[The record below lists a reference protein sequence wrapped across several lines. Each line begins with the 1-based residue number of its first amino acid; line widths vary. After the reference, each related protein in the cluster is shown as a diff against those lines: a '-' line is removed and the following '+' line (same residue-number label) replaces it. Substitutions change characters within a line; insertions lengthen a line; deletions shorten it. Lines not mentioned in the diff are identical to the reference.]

1 MTKPDVAADALN
13 AIAPELQEDDMRAL
27 ARFVEFKKEFLGRL
41 EREIVGQPRV
51 LEDLLAAFFAGGH
64 ALLTGAPGL
73 GKTRMARAI
82 AQTLALKFS
91 RVQFTPDLMPSD
103 LLGSNILQATSSGER
118 LFEFLPGPIF
128 TNVLLADEINRTPP
142 KTQAALLEAMQER
155 QVTVVGKRYELENPF
170 FVLATQNPIEQ
181 EGTYLLPEAQLDRFL
196 FSLTIDYPKASDEID
211 MALMTSGAEAR
222 NETHVVTRE
231 EALEYQALV
240 RRVIV
245 ARRVAEYAVEIVRKT
260 RPQTKN
266 SAEATQQYVEWGAG
280 PRASQAML
288 LAAKAYAAMSGRPT
302 ASYDDVERAA
312 PNVLRSRVR
321 LNYLAQ
327 ADGMTVDFL
336 VKMILR
342 EAREELE
349 RRRD

>member
-1 MTKPDVAADALN
+1 MTSGDYAEENREINEREYDFDALK
-13 AIAPELQEDDMRAL
+13 
-27 ARFVEFKKEFLGRL
+27 RFVEFKTGFVAQL
-41 EREIVGQPRV
+41 EREIVGQSRV

-64 ALLTGAPGL
+64 VLLTGAPGL

-82 AQTLALKFS
+82 AKSLDLKFN
-91 RVQFTPDLMPSD
+91 RVQFTPDLTPSD
-103 LLGSNILQATSSGER
+103 LIGANILQATSTGER

-142 KTQAALLEAMQER
+142 KTQSALLEAMQER
-155 QVTVVGKRYELENPF
+155 QVTVAGKRYELESPF
-170 FVLATQNPIEQ
+170 FVIATQNPIEQ

-196 FSLTIDYPKASDEID
+196 FSLKIDYPKASDEID
-211 MALMTSGAEAR
+211 MALTTSGT
-222 NETHVVTRE
+222 ETREIAHIVTRE
-231 EALEYQALV
+231 EVAESQALT
-240 RRVIV
+240 RRVVV

-260 RPQTKN
+260 RPQMKN
-266 SAEATQQYVEWGAG
+266 SAESTQQYVEWGAG
-280 PRASQAML
+280 PRASQGIL
-288 LAAKAYAAMSGRPT
+288 LAAKAYAAMAGRPT
-302 ASYDDVERAA
+302 ASYDDVDRAA
-312 PNVLRSRVR
+312 PNVLRNRVR

-349 RRRD
+349 GMRD

>member
-1 MTKPDVAADALN
+1 MTSGDYAEENREINEREYDFDALK
-13 AIAPELQEDDMRAL
+13 
-27 ARFVEFKKEFLGRL
+27 RFVEFKTGFVAQL
-41 EREIVGQPRV
+41 EREIVGQSRV

-64 ALLTGAPGL
+64 VLLTGAPGL

-82 AQTLALKFS
+82 AKSLDLKFN
-91 RVQFTPDLMPSD
+91 RVQFTPDLTPSD
-103 LLGSNILQATSSGER
+103 LIGANILQATSTGER

-142 KTQAALLEAMQER
+142 KTQSALLEAMQER
-155 QVTVVGKRYELENPF
+155 QVTVAGKRYELESPF
-170 FVLATQNPIEQ
+170 FVIATQNPIEQ

-196 FSLTIDYPKASDEID
+196 FSLKIDYPKASDEID
-211 MALMTSGAEAR
+211 MALTTSGT
-222 NETHVVTRE
+222 ETREIAHIVTRE
-231 EALEYQALV
+231 EVAESQALT
-240 RRVIV
+240 RRVVV

-260 RPQTKN
+260 RPQMKN
-266 SAEATQQYVEWGAG
+266 SAESTQQYVEWGAG
-280 PRASQAML
+280 PRASQGIL
-288 LAAKAYAAMSGRPT
+288 LAAKAYAAMAGRPT
-302 ASYDDVERAA
+302 ASYDDVDRAA
-312 PNVLRSRVR
+312 PNVLRNRVR

-349 RRRD
+349 RMRD

>member
-1 MTKPDVAADALN
+1 MTSGDYAEENREINEREYDFDALK
-13 AIAPELQEDDMRAL
+13 
-27 ARFVEFKKEFLGRL
+27 RFVEFKTGFVAQL
-41 EREIVGQPRV
+41 EREIVGQSRV

-64 ALLTGAPGL
+64 VLLTGAPGL

-82 AQTLALKFS
+82 AKSLDLKFN
-91 RVQFTPDLMPSD
+91 RVQFTPDLTPSD
-103 LLGSNILQATSSGER
+103 LIGANILQATSTGER

-142 KTQAALLEAMQER
+142 KTQSALLEAMQER
-155 QVTVVGKRYELENPF
+155 QVTVAGKRYELESPF
-170 FVLATQNPIEQ
+170 FVIATQNPIEQ

-196 FSLTIDYPKASDEID
+196 FSLKIDYPKASDEID
-211 MALMTSGAEAR
+211 MALTTSGI
-222 NETHVVTRE
+222 ETREIAHIVTRE
-231 EALEYQALV
+231 EVAESQALT
-240 RRVIV
+240 RRVVV

-260 RPQTKN
+260 RPQMKN
-266 SAEATQQYVEWGAG
+266 SAESTQQYVEWGAG
-280 PRASQAML
+280 PRASQGIL
-288 LAAKAYAAMSGRPT
+288 LAAKAYAAMAGRPT
-302 ASYDDVERAA
+302 ASYDDVDRAA
-312 PNVLRSRVR
+312 PNVLRNRVR

-349 RRRD
+349 GMRD